1 MSTFQRVCYFVSDS
15 VNSRNRF
22 AGRYAT
28 CMLSA
33 KADRNHR
40 IYYACVQELLRAS
53 WMHYIYV
60 YAANLSIL
68 REDRLQQLFDE
79 SITNPERHRKDKRG
93 ERMLRRLIA
102 EKTYASVRPAKGE
115 GRLEVDNAARFSG
128 GRLRHDGNIAQGFCL
143 DLV

>member
-40 IYYACVQELLRAS
+40 IYYACVQESFGHLGRII
-53 WMHYIYV
+53 YICLCDEPANSKGKPF
-60 YAANLSIL
+60 AATI
-68 REDRLQQLFDE
+68 
-79 SITNPERHRKDKRG
+79 
-93 ERMLRRLIA
+93 
-102 EKTYASVRPAKGE
+102 
-115 GRLEVDNAARFSG
+115 
-128 GRLRHDGNIAQGFCL
+128 
-143 DLV
+143 